1 MKVRGSKM
9 LFSEGPR
16 RWDHW
21 KIRGCLLGGEIRHWI
36 TAFFGFSQKVK
47 KWPFCFANFSLKT
60 ASTDKMEYTTMKP
73 MKNTSKLSSHI
84 FDFRN
89 YVTEIFCF
97 KFLQKFKLENMKK
110 IVKTE
115 ELYSHIV
122 RTSSDL
128 KSKLISA
135 YWSSICLF
143 KSRNQYL

>member
-1 MKVRGSKM
+1 MIPLMKVRGSKM
-9 LFSEGPR
+9 ILSEGPR

-21 KIRGCLLGGEIRHWI
+21 KIRGCLLAGEIRHWI

-97 KFLQKFKLENMKK
+97 KVYRNSNW
-110 IVKTE
+110 KTWRKSSKQRNCIATLW
-115 ELYSHIV
+115 ELPQI
-122 RTSSDL
+122 
-128 KSKLISA
+128 
-135 YWSSICLF
+135 W
-143 KSRNQYL
+143 NQNQ